1 MATAGCVEDIVPA
14 RQTILQRQMSQTP
27 MTLADTIAQD
37 IRFGARSIRRDA
49 AAAIF
54 IVAMV
59 AIGIGASTTVFS
71 LCRALLLRPLPCE
84 RPERLVWIANGTS
97 ETLSGQTVQVHNLLA
112 LRGESRSWTSVAG
125 VFPFYAPGDVRFT
138 GRGEPE
144 RLTGVPVTQNFFS
157 VLGVKPLVGRFFDDD
172 ESRWNAPKTVVLGNE
187 FWQRRFAADRSIVGR
202 SVVLDGHAVTVVGV
216 LPESFDFSATFTP
229 GRRADIFFPFPLSP
243 ETNRQG
249 NTLALIGRLRDGVS
263 MQAAQTEAT
272 SIGSRHKHDRV
283 DGRSINGFA
292 PRLSTLRQHVSGRF
306 EAALF
311 VLAAAVAF
319 LMLLVC
325 ANGSN
330 LLLARASA
338 RRREMAVRT
347 ALGAPRLRLVR
358 QLLVEALILCGS
370 GAAIGTA
377 LAVAGT
383 FAVSRL
389 QGTTLP
395 LLNGVRVDLVV
406 LGFTV
411 LVAMLAG
418 VASGLLSALHAA
430 AFAASALAEGA
441 RGSTDGRSGRARRA
455 LVVAEVALVCVLL
468 TGAGLLVRS
477 LGRMLDVHP
486 GFASEN
492 VIAVRVDPARGRR
505 ESGAANAAYFDA
517 LVREVSGVP
526 GVQALGL
533 TDALPLG
540 DNFGWRRWDASIP
553 GREQRRDRVLPLVRI
568 IAQGYLRTMQI
579 PVLAGRAFASDD
591 SSSEP
596 VIIVNEQLAR
606 TFWPNEDAKGRYLK
620 TSGTNRRVVGVV
632 GDVRY
637 FGLDRD
643 TDLEMY
649 MPLSMGDY
657 QSVDLVVRA
666 AVPPA
671 ALASG
676 IRAALHRLDPALP
689 VAEFRTMQQLVD
701 RSVFA
706 RRFVAMLVAAFAM
719 FGLILAALG
728 IYAVISYSVTL
739 RTQEI
744 SIRMA
749 LGATPGV
756 LLSNILG
763 ETGRMVLVG
772 AVIGLPAAFVAG
784 RTIRG
789 LLFGVGAS
797 DPATF
802 TATLAVLAIVALL
815 AGYLP
820 ARRATQVDPAL
831 ALRDING

>member
-1 MATAGCVEDIVPA
+1 
-14 RQTILQRQMSQTP
+14 
-27 MTLADTIAQD
+27 
-37 IRFGARSIRRDA
+37 
-49 AAAIF
+49 
-54 IVAMV
+54 
-59 AIGIGASTTVFS
+59 
-71 LCRALLLRPLPCE
+71 
-84 RPERLVWIANGTS
+84 
-97 ETLSGQTVQVHNLLA
+97 
-112 LRGESRSWTSVAG
+112 
-125 VFPFYAPGDVRFT
+125 
-138 GRGEPE
+138 
-144 RLTGVPVTQNFFS
+144 
-157 VLGVKPLVGRFFDDD
+157 
-172 ESRWNAPKTVVLGNE
+172 
-187 FWQRRFAADRSIVGR
+187 
-202 SVVLDGHAVTVVGV
+202 VGV

-249 NTLALIGRLRDGVS
+249 NTLGLIGRLKDGVS
-263 MQAAQTEAT
+263 MQAAQVEAT
-272 SIGSRHKHDRV
+272 VIGSRHKDDHV
-283 DGRSINGFA
+283 DGRSINPFA

-306 EAALF
+306 DAALF

-325 ANGSN
+325 ANVSN

-347 ALGAPRLRLVR
+347 ALGAPRRRLVR
-358 QLLVEALILCGS
+358 QLLVEGLILCGC

-389 QGTTLP
+389 QGTTIP
-395 LLNGVRVDLVV
+395 LLNGVRVDLVA

-411 LVAMLAG
+411 LVAMIAG
-418 VASGLLSALHAA
+418 VASGLLPALHAS

-468 TGAGLLVRS
+468 TGAGLLARS
-477 LGRMLDVHP
+477 LGRVLDVQP
-486 GFASEN
+486 GFASDN
-492 VIAVRVDPARGRR
+492 VIAVRVDPGPGRR

-517 LVREVSGVP
+517 LVREVSAVP

-553 GREQRRDRVLPLVRI
+553 GRDEKRDRVLPLVRVI
-568 IAQGYLRTMQI
+568 DQGYLRTMQI
-579 PVLAGRAFASDD
+579 PVLAGRAFTASDD
-591 SSSEP
+591 S

-606 TFWPNEDAKGRYLK
+606 TFWPNENAIGRHLK
-620 TSGTNRRVVGVV
+620 SSGTNRRVVGVV

-649 MPLSMGDY
+649 MPLSVGDY
-657 QSVDLVVRA
+657 QSVDLV
-666 AVPPA
+666 
-671 ALASG
+671 
-676 IRAALHRLDPALP
+676 
-689 VAEFRTMQQLVD
+689 
-701 RSVFA
+701 
-706 RRFVAMLVAAFAM
+706 
-719 FGLILAALG
+719 GLILAALG

-756 LLSNILG
+756 LLASILG
-763 ETGRMVLVG
+763 QTGRMVLLG
-772 AVIGLPAAFVAG
+772 GVIGLSASFVAA
-784 RTIRG
+784 RAIRG

-802 TATLAVLAIVALL
+802 TATLAVLTIVALL

>member
-1 MATAGCVEDIVPA
+1 
-14 RQTILQRQMSQTP
+14 
-27 MTLADTIAQD
+27 MTLADTVAQD
-37 IRFGARSIRRDA
+37 IRFGLRSIRRDA
-49 AAAIF
+49 SAAIF
-54 IVAMV
+54 MVAMV
-59 AIGIGASTTVFS
+59 AIGIAASTTVFS
-71 LCRALLLRPLPCE
+71 LCRALLLRPLPFE

-97 ETLSGQTVQVHNLLA
+97 ENLSAQTVQVYNLLA
-112 LRGESRSWTSVAG
+112 LRAESRSFTGVAG

-157 VLGVKPLVGRFFDDD
+157 VLGVKPELGRFFDDA
-172 ESRWNAPKTVVLGNE
+172 ESRWNAPKTVVLGYQ
-187 FWQRRFAADRSIVGR
+187 FWRRRFAGDRSIVGH
-202 SVVLDGHAVTVVGV
+202 SITLDGHAATVVGV

-243 ETNRQG
+243 QTNRQG

-263 MQAAQTEAT
+263 MQTAQAEAT
-272 SIGSRHKHDRV
+272 VIGARHKNDVV
-283 DGRSINGFA
+283 DGRSINPFA
-292 PRLSTLRQHVSGRF
+292 PRLSTLREHVSGRF
-306 EAALF
+306 EAGLF

-325 ANGSN
+325 ANVSN

-370 GAAIGTA
+370 GAAIGTV

-383 FAVSRL
+383 SAVSHL
-389 QGTTLP
+389 QGTTVP

-406 LGFTV
+406 LGFAV
-411 LVAMLAG
+411 LVAMLTG
-418 VASGLLSALHAA
+418 VASGLLPALHASS
-430 AFAASALAEGA
+430 FAASTLAEGA
-441 RGSTDGRSGRARRA
+441 RGSTDGRSGRARRT

-468 TGAGLLVRS
+468 TGAGLLARS
-477 LGRMLDVHP
+477 LGRVLDVQP

-492 VIAVRVDPARGRR
+492 IVAVRVDPARGRR
-505 ESGAANAAYFDA
+505 ESGAANAAYFEA
-517 LVREVSGVP
+517 VVREVSGVP

-540 DNFGWRRWDASIP
+540 DNFGWRRWDASVP
-553 GREQRRDRVLPLVRI
+553 GRGEGSDRIRVSSLVRI
-568 IAQGYLRTMQI
+568 IDEGYLRTMQI
-579 PVLAGRAFASDD
+579 PVLAGRAFTASDD
-591 SSSEP
+591 STNEP
-596 VIIVNEQLAR
+596 AIIVNEQLAR
-606 TFWPNEDAKGRYLK
+606 ALWPNEDAIGRYVL
-620 TSGTNRRVVGVV
+620 TSGVNRRVVGVV
-632 GDVRY
+632 GDVHY
-637 FGLDRD
+637 FGLDRG
-643 TDLEMY
+643 TDPEMY
-649 MPLSMGDY
+649 LPLSVGDY

-666 AVPPA
+666 AGPPV

-676 IRAALHRLDPALP
+676 IRAALHRVDPTLP

-706 RRFVAMLVAAFAM
+706 RRFVAMLVAAFAT
-719 FGLILAALG
+719 FGLIVAALG

-749 LGATPGV
+749 LGATPGI
-756 LLSNILG
+756 LLTSILG
-763 ETGRMVLVG
+763 QTGKMVLVG
-772 AVIGLPAAFVAG
+772 VAIGLPASFVAA
-784 RTIRG
+784 RAIRG
-789 LLFGVGAS
+789 LLFGVGTS
-797 DPATF
+797 DPVTL
-802 TATLAVLAIVALL
+802 TATLVVLTMVALL

-831 ALRDING
+831 TLRDING

>member
-1 MATAGCVEDIVPA
+1 
-14 RQTILQRQMSQTP
+14 
-27 MTLADTIAQD
+27 MTFADTIAQD
-37 IRFGARSIRRDA
+37 IRFGLRSIRRDA

-54 IVAMV
+54 MVAMV

-71 LCRALLLRPLPCE
+71 LCRALLLRPLPFE
-84 RPERLVWIANGTS
+84 RPERLIWIANGTS
-97 ETLSGQTVQVHNLLA
+97 ENLSGQTVQVYNLLA
-112 LRGESRSWTSVAG
+112 LREESRSFSGIAG

-157 VLGVKPLVGRFFDDD
+157 LLGVEPLVGRFFSDV
-172 ESRWNAPKTVVLGNE
+172 ESRYNAPKTVVLGYE
-187 FWQRRFAADRSIVGR
+187 FWRRRFAGDRSIVGR

-229 GRRADIFFPFPLSP
+229 GRRADVFFPFPLSP

-249 NTLALIGRLRDGVS
+249 NTLALIGRLKDGVS
-263 MQAAQTEAT
+263 MQGAQAEAT
-272 SIGSRHKHDRV
+272 LIGARHKGDHV
-283 DGRSINGFA
+283 DGRPINGFA

-306 EAALF
+306 DAGLF

-325 ANGSN
+325 ANVSN

-347 ALGAPRLRLVR
+347 ALGATRRRLVR
-358 QLLVEALILCGS
+358 QLLMEALMLCGS

-377 LAVAGT
+377 LAVGGT

-418 VASGLLSALHAA
+418 VASGLLPALHGS

-441 RGSTDGRSGRARRA
+441 RGSTDGRSGRARRT

-468 TGAGLLVRS
+468 TGAGLLARS
-477 LGRMLDVHP
+477 LGRVLDVQP
-486 GFASEN
+486 GFASDN
-492 VIAVRVDPARGRR
+492 VIAVRVDRAPGWRAPA
-505 ESGAANAAYFDA
+505 AANAEYFDA
-517 LVREVSGVP
+517 LVREVAGVP

-553 GREQRRDRVLPLVRI
+553 GRDEKRERVNPLVRI
-568 IAQGYLRTMQI
+568 IDPGYLRTMRI
-579 PVLAGRAFASDD
+579 PVLAGRAFVAYDD
-591 SSSEP
+591 S
-596 VIIVNEQLAR
+596 VIIVNEQLAK
-606 TFWPNEDAKGRYLK
+606 TFWPNEDAVGRYLK
-620 TSGTNRRVVGVV
+620 TSGVTRRVVGVV

-649 MPLSMGDY
+649 MPLRTGDY
-657 QSVDLVVRA
+657 QSVDLVVRS
-666 AVPPA
+666 AVPPV

-676 IRAALHRLDPALP
+676 IRAALHRVDPSLP

-706 RRFVAMLVAAFAM
+706 RRFVAMLVAAFAA
-719 FGLILAALG
+719 FGLIVAALG

-756 LLSNILG
+756 LLASILG
-763 ETGRMVLVG
+763 QTGRMVLVG
-772 AVIGLPAAFVAG
+772 GVIGLSASFIAARA
-784 RTIRG
+784 IRG
-789 LLFGVGAS
+789 LLFGIGAS

-802 TATLAVLAIVALL
+802 IATLTVLAIVALF

>member
-1 MATAGCVEDIVPA
+1 
-14 RQTILQRQMSQTP
+14 
-27 MTLADTIAQD
+27 MTLADTLAQD
-37 IRFGARSIRRDA
+37 IRFGLRSIRRDA
-49 AAAIF
+49 ATAIF
-54 IVAMV
+54 MVAMV
-59 AIGIGASTTVFS
+59 AIGIAASTTVFS
-71 LCRALLLRPLPCE
+71 LCRALLLRPLPFE

-97 ETLSGQTVQVHNLLA
+97 ENLSAQTVQVYNLLA
-112 LRGESRSWTSVAG
+112 LRAESRSWSGVAG

-144 RLTGVPVTQNFFS
+144 RLTGVPVTQNFFPL
-157 VLGVKPLVGRFFDDD
+157 LGVKPELGRFFDDA
-172 ESRWNAPKTVVLGNE
+172 ESRWNAPKTVVFGYE
-187 FWQRRFAADRSIVGR
+187 FWRRRFSGDRSIVGQ
-202 SVVLDGHAVTVVGV
+202 SVVLDGHAVTVIGV
-216 LPESFDFSATFTP
+216 LPASFDFSATFTP

-249 NTLALIGRLRDGVS
+249 NTLALIGRLKDGVS
-263 MQAAQTEAT
+263 MHAAQTEAS
-272 SIGSRHKHDRV
+272 SIGARHKGDHV
-283 DGRSINGFA
+283 DGRPINGFR
-292 PRLSTLRQHVSGRF
+292 PQLSTLRQHVSGRF
-306 EAALF
+306 EAGLF
-311 VLAAAVAF
+311 VLSAAVAF

-325 ANGSN
+325 ANVSN

-347 ALGAPRLRLVR
+347 ALGAPRMRIVR

-377 LAVAGT
+377 LALGGT

-395 LLNGVRVDLVV
+395 LLNGVRVDFVV

-418 VASGLLSALHAA
+418 VASGLLPALHAS

-468 TGAGLLVRS
+468 TGAGLLARS
-477 LGRMLDVHP
+477 LGRVLDVQP
-486 GFASEN
+486 GFASQN
-492 VIAVRVDPARGRR
+492 VIAVRVDPARGNR

-540 DNFGWRRWDASIP
+540 DNFGWRRWDAAIP
-553 GREQRRDRVLPLVRI
+553 GGDEKTDRMSALVRI
-568 IAQGYLRTMQI
+568 VDQGYLRTMQI
-579 PVLAGRAFASDD
+579 PVLAGRAFMASDD
-591 SSSEP
+591 S
-596 VIIVNEQLAR
+596 VIIVNEQLAKAL
-606 TFWPNEDAKGRYLK
+606 WPNESPIGRYVR
-620 TSGTNRRVVGVV
+620 TSGVIRRVVGVV

-637 FGLDRD
+637 FGLDRG

-649 MPLSMGDY
+649 MPLRTGDY
-657 QSVDLVVRA
+657 QSVDLVVRSA
-666 AVPPA
+666 MPPA
-671 ALASG
+671 AIASA
-676 IRAALHRLDPALP
+676 IRVALHRVDPTLP
-689 VAEFRTMQQLVD
+689 AAEFRTMQQLVD

-706 RRFVAMLVAAFAM
+706 RRFVAMLVAAFAA

-749 LGATPGV
+749 LGATPRI
-756 LLSNILG
+756 LLTSIL
-763 ETGRMVLVG
+763 EQTGRMVLVG
-772 AVIGLPAAFVAG
+772 AVIGVLASFVAA
-784 RTIRG
+784 RAIRG

-797 DPATF
+797 DPTTF
-802 TATLAVLAIVALL
+802 VATLAVLAIVALL

>member
-1 MATAGCVEDIVPA
+1 
-14 RQTILQRQMSQTP
+14 
-27 MTLADTIAQD
+27 MTFTDTLAQD
-37 IRFGARSIRRDA
+37 IRFGVRSIRRDA
-49 AAAIF
+49 AAAMF
-54 IVAMV
+54 MVAMV

-71 LCRALLLRPLPCE
+71 LCRALLLRPLPFE

-97 ETLSGQTVQVHNLLA
+97 ENLSGQTVQVHNLLA
-112 LRGESRSWTSVAG
+112 LREESRSFSGVAG

-157 VLGVKPLVGRFFDDD
+157 VLGVEPLVGRFFDDA
-172 ESRWNAPKTVVLGNE
+172 ESRWNAPKTVVLGYE
-187 FWQRRFAADRSIVGR
+187 FWRRRFAGDRSIVGR

-229 GRRADIFFPFPLSP
+229 GRRADVFFPFPLSA

-263 MQAAQTEAT
+263 VEAAQAEAAL
-272 SIGSRHKHDRV
+272 IGARHRNDHV
-283 DGRSINGFA
+283 DGRSINRFA
-292 PRLSTLRQHVSGRF
+292 PRISTLRQHVSGRF
-306 EAALF
+306 EAAFL

-325 ANGSN
+325 ANVSN

-358 QLLVEALILCGS
+358 QLLVEALMLCGS

-411 LVAMLAG
+411 LVAALAAVG
-418 VASGLLSALHAA
+418 SGLLPALHAS

-468 TGAGLLVRS
+468 TGAGLLARS
-477 LGRMLDVHP
+477 LGRVLDVHH
-486 GFASEN
+486 GFASDD
-492 VIAVRVDPARGRR
+492 VIAVRVDPVRGRR

-517 LVREVSGVP
+517 LVREVASVP

-553 GREQRRDRVLPLVRI
+553 GRDEKRDRVSPLVRI
-568 IAQGYLRTMQI
+568 IDTGYLRTMQI
-579 PVLAGRAFASDD
+579 PVLAGRAFAASDD
-591 SSSEP
+591 S
-596 VIIVNEQLAR
+596 VIIVNERLAR
-606 TFWPNEDAKGRYLK
+606 TFWPNEDAIGRYLK
-620 TSGTNRRVVGVV
+620 TSGTIRRVVGVV
-632 GDVRY
+632 GDVHY

-643 TDLEMY
+643 TDVEMY
-649 MPLSMGDY
+649 LPLRLGDY
-657 QSVDLVVRA
+657 GSVDLVVRA
-666 AVPPA
+666 AVPPV

-676 IRAALHRLDPALP
+676 IRAALHRVDPTLP

-706 RRFVAMLVAAFAM
+706 RRFVAMLVAAFAA

-756 LLSNILG
+756 LLASILG
-763 ETGRMVLVG
+763 QTGRMVLVG
-772 AVIGLPAAFVAG
+772 GVIGLSASFVAA
-784 RTIRG
+784 RAIRG
-789 LLFGVGAS
+789 LLFGVAAS

-802 TATLAVLAIVALL
+802 TATLAVLSIVALL

>member
-1 MATAGCVEDIVPA
+1 
-14 RQTILQRQMSQTP
+14 
-27 MTLADTIAQD
+27 
-37 IRFGARSIRRDA
+37 
-49 AAAIF
+49 
-54 IVAMV
+54 
-59 AIGIGASTTVFS
+59 
-71 LCRALLLRPLPCE
+71 
-84 RPERLVWIANGTS
+84 
-97 ETLSGQTVQVHNLLA
+97 
-112 LRGESRSWTSVAG
+112 
-125 VFPFYAPGDVRFT
+125 
-138 GRGEPE
+138 
-144 RLTGVPVTQNFFS
+144 
-157 VLGVKPLVGRFFDDD
+157 
-172 ESRWNAPKTVVLGNE
+172 
-187 FWQRRFAADRSIVGR
+187 
-202 SVVLDGHAVTVVGV
+202 
-216 LPESFDFSATFTP
+216 
-229 GRRADIFFPFPLSP
+229 
-243 ETNRQG
+243 
-249 NTLALIGRLRDGVS
+249 
-263 MQAAQTEAT
+263 
-272 SIGSRHKHDRV
+272 
-283 DGRSINGFA
+283 
-292 PRLSTLRQHVSGRF
+292 VSGRF
-306 EAALF
+306 DAALF

-325 ANGSN
+325 ANVSN

-347 ALGAPRLRLVR
+347 ALGAPRRRLVR
-358 QLLVEALILCGS
+358 QLLVEGLILCGG

-389 QGTTLP
+389 QGTTIP
-395 LLNGVRVDLVV
+395 LLNGVRVDLVA

-411 LVAMLAG
+411 LVAMIAG
-418 VASGLLSALHAA
+418 VASGLLPALHAS

-468 TGAGLLVRS
+468 TGAGLLARS
-477 LGRMLDVHP
+477 LGRVLDVQP
-486 GFASEN
+486 GFASDN
-492 VIAVRVDPARGRR
+492 VIAVRVDPGPGRR

-517 LVREVSGVP
+517 LVREVSAVP

-553 GREQRRDRVLPLVRI
+553 GRDEKRDRVLPLVRVI
-568 IAQGYLRTMQI
+568 DQGYLRTMQI
-579 PVLAGRAFASDD
+579 PVLAGRAFTASDD
-591 SSSEP
+591 S

-606 TFWPNEDAKGRYLK
+606 TFWPNENAIGRHLK
-620 TSGTNRRVVGVV
+620 SSGTNRRVVGVV

-649 MPLSMGDY
+649 MPLSVGDY
-657 QSVDLVVRA
+657 QSVDLV
-666 AVPPA
+666 
-671 ALASG
+671 
-676 IRAALHRLDPALP
+676 
-689 VAEFRTMQQLVD
+689 
-701 RSVFA
+701 
-706 RRFVAMLVAAFAM
+706 
-719 FGLILAALG
+719 GLILAALG

-756 LLSNILG
+756 LLASILG
-763 ETGRMVLVG
+763 QTGRMVLLG
-772 AVIGLPAAFVAG
+772 GVIGLSASFVAA
-784 RTIRG
+784 RAIRG

-802 TATLAVLAIVALL
+802 TATLAVLTIVALL

>member
-1 MATAGCVEDIVPA
+1 
-14 RQTILQRQMSQTP
+14 
-27 MTLADTIAQD
+27 MTLADTLAQD
-37 IRFGARSIRRDA
+37 IRFGVRSIRRDA

-54 IVAMV
+54 MVAMV
-59 AIGIGASTTVFS
+59 AIGIAASTTVFS
-71 LCRALLLRPLPCE
+71 LCRALLLRPLPFE

-97 ETLSGQTVQVHNLLA
+97 ENLSGQTVQVHNLLA
-112 LRGESRSWTSVAG
+112 LREENRSFAGVAG

-144 RLTGVPVTQNFFS
+144 RLTAVPVTQNFFS
-157 VLGVKPLVGRFFDDD
+157 VLGVEPLAGRFFDDV
-172 ESRWNAPKTVVLGNE
+172 ETRWNAPKTVVLGYE
-187 FWQRRFAADRSIVGR
+187 FWRRRFAGDRSIVGR
-202 SVVLDGHAVTVVGV
+202 SVMLDGHAVTVVGV

-249 NTLALIGRLRDGVS
+249 NTLGLIGRLKDGVS
-263 MQAAQTEAT
+263 MQAAQVEAT
-272 SIGSRHKHDRV
+272 VIGSRHKDDHV
-283 DGRSINGFA
+283 DGRSINPFA

-306 EAALF
+306 DAALF

-325 ANGSN
+325 ANVSN

-347 ALGAPRLRLVR
+347 ALGAPRRRLVR
-358 QLLVEALILCGS
+358 QLLVEGLILCGC

-389 QGTTLP
+389 QGTTIP
-395 LLNGVRVDLVV
+395 LLNGVRVDLVA

-411 LVAMLAG
+411 LVAMIAG
-418 VASGLLSALHAA
+418 VASGLLPALHAS

-468 TGAGLLVRS
+468 TGAGLLARS
-477 LGRMLDVHP
+477 LGRVLDVQP
-486 GFASEN
+486 GFASDN
-492 VIAVRVDPARGRR
+492 VIAVRVDPGPGRR

-517 LVREVSGVP
+517 LVREVSAVP

-553 GREQRRDRVLPLVRI
+553 GRDEKRDRVLPLVRVI
-568 IAQGYLRTMQI
+568 DQGYLRTMQI
-579 PVLAGRAFASDD
+579 PVLAGRAFTASDD
-591 SSSEP
+591 S

-606 TFWPNEDAKGRYLK
+606 TFWPNENAIGRHLK
-620 TSGTNRRVVGVV
+620 SSGTNRRVVGVV

-649 MPLSMGDY
+649 MPLSVGDY
-657 QSVDLVVRA
+657 QSVDLV
-666 AVPPA
+666 
-671 ALASG
+671 
-676 IRAALHRLDPALP
+676 
-689 VAEFRTMQQLVD
+689 
-701 RSVFA
+701 
-706 RRFVAMLVAAFAM
+706 
-719 FGLILAALG
+719 GLILAALG

-756 LLSNILG
+756 LLASILG
-763 ETGRMVLVG
+763 QTGRMVLLG
-772 AVIGLPAAFVAG
+772 GVIGLSASFVAARG
-784 RTIRG
+784 IRG

-802 TATLAVLAIVALL
+802 AATLAVLTIVALL

>member
-1 MATAGCVEDIVPA
+1 
-14 RQTILQRQMSQTP
+14 
-27 MTLADTIAQD
+27 
-37 IRFGARSIRRDA
+37 
-49 AAAIF
+49 
-54 IVAMV
+54 
-59 AIGIGASTTVFS
+59 
-71 LCRALLLRPLPCE
+71 
-84 RPERLVWIANGTS
+84 
-97 ETLSGQTVQVHNLLA
+97 
-112 LRGESRSWTSVAG
+112 
-125 VFPFYAPGDVRFT
+125 
-138 GRGEPE
+138 
-144 RLTGVPVTQNFFS
+144 
-157 VLGVKPLVGRFFDDD
+157 
-172 ESRWNAPKTVVLGNE
+172 
-187 FWQRRFAADRSIVGR
+187 
-202 SVVLDGHAVTVVGV
+202 
-216 LPESFDFSATFTP
+216 
-229 GRRADIFFPFPLSP
+229 
-243 ETNRQG
+243 
-249 NTLALIGRLRDGVS
+249 
-263 MQAAQTEAT
+263 
-272 SIGSRHKHDRV
+272 
-283 DGRSINGFA
+283 
-292 PRLSTLRQHVSGRF
+292 
-306 EAALF
+306 
-311 VLAAAVAF
+311 
-319 LMLLVC
+319 
-325 ANGSN
+325 
-330 LLLARASA
+330 
-338 RRREMAVRT
+338 MAVRT

-358 QLLVEALILCGS
+358 QLLVEALILCGG

-411 LVAMLAG
+411 LVAMLTG
-418 VASGLLSALHAA
+418 VASGLLPALHASS
-430 AFAASALAEGA
+430 FAASALAEGA

-468 TGAGLLVRS
+468 TGAGLLARS
-477 LGRMLDVHP
+477 LARVLDVQP
-486 GFASEN
+486 GFASDN

-553 GREQRRDRVLPLVRI
+553 GRDEKRDRVLPLVRI
-568 IAQGYLRTMQI
+568 IDQGYLRTMQI
-579 PVLAGRAFASDD
+579 PVLAGRAFTASDD
-591 SSSEP
+591 SA
-596 VIIVNEQLAR
+596 IIVNEQLAR
-606 TFWPNEDAKGRYLK
+606 TLWPNENAIGRYVRS
-620 TSGTNRRVVGVV
+620 SGRNRRVVGVV

-643 TDLEMY
+643 TDFEMY
-649 MPLSMGDY
+649 MPLSTGDY

-676 IRAALHRLDPALP
+676 IRAALHRVDPTLP

-706 RRFVAMLVAAFAM
+706 RRFVAMLVAAFAA

-756 LLSNILG
+756 LLASILG
-763 ETGRMVLVG
+763 QTGRMVLVG
-772 AVIGLPAAFVAG
+772 VVIGLSASFVAA
-784 RTIRG
+784 RAIRG
-789 LLFGVGAS
+789 LLFGVGTS

-802 TATLAVLAIVALL
+802 TATLALLTIIALL

>member
-1 MATAGCVEDIVPA
+1 
-14 RQTILQRQMSQTP
+14 
-27 MTLADTIAQD
+27 MTLADTLAQD
-37 IRFGARSIRRDA
+37 IRFAVRSIRRDA
-49 AAAIF
+49 TAALFMVAI
-54 IVAMV
+54 V

-71 LCRALLLRPLPCE
+71 LCRALLLRPLPFD
-84 RPERLVWIANGTS
+84 RPEQLVWIANGTS
-97 ETLSGQTVQVHNLLA
+97 ENLSGQTVQVHNLLA
-112 LRGESRSWTSVAG
+112 FREESRSFAGIAG

-157 VLGVKPLVGRFFDDD
+157 VLGVEPLAGRFFDDA
-172 ESRWNAPKTVVLGNE
+172 ESRWNAPRTVVLGYA
-187 FWQRRFAADRSIVGR
+187 FWRRRFGGDRSIVGR
-202 SVVLDGHAVTVVGV
+202 PVVLDGHSVTVVGV

-249 NTLALIGRLRDGVS
+249 NTLALIGRLRHGVS
-263 MQAAQTEAT
+263 MQAAQAEAT
-272 SIGSRHKHDRV
+272 LIGARHKDDHV
-283 DGRSINGFA
+283 DGRSINPFA
-292 PRLSTLRQHVSGRF
+292 PRLNTLRQHVSGRF

-325 ANGSN
+325 ANVSN

-338 RRREMAVRT
+338 RRREMGVRT

-358 QLLVEALILCGS
+358 QLLVEALMLCGS

-418 VASGLLSALHAA
+418 VASGLLPALHAS

-441 RGSTDGRSGRARRA
+441 RGSTDGRGGRARRA

-468 TGAGLLVRS
+468 TGAGLLARS
-477 LGRMLDVHP
+477 LARVLDVQP
-486 GFASEN
+486 GFASNN

-553 GREQRRDRVLPLVRI
+553 GREEKRDRVLPLVRI
-568 IAQGYLRTMQI
+568 IDQGYLRTMRI
-579 PVLAGRAFASDD
+579 PVLAGRAFTASDN
-591 SSSEP
+591 SPSEP
-596 VIIVNEQLAR
+596 VIIVNELLAR
-606 TFWPNEDAKGRYLK
+606 TLWPNEDAIGRYVR
-620 TSGTNRRVVGVV
+620 TSGMNRRVVGVV

-643 TDLEMY
+643 ADVEMY
-649 MPLSMGDY
+649 LPLSIGDY

-666 AVPPA
+666 AVPPV

-676 IRAALHRLDPALP
+676 VRAALHRVDPTLP

-706 RRFVAMLVAAFAM
+706 RRFVAMLVAAFAV
-719 FGLILAALG
+719 FGLIVAALG

-756 LLSNILG
+756 LLASILG
-763 ETGRMVLVG
+763 QTGRMVLVG
-772 AVIGLPAAFVAG
+772 GVIGLSASFVAA
-784 RTIRG
+784 RAIRG
-789 LLFGVGAS
+789 LLFGIAAS

-802 TATLAVLAIVALL
+802 SATLAVLVIVALL

-831 ALRDING
+831 ALRNING

>member
-1 MATAGCVEDIVPA
+1 
-14 RQTILQRQMSQTP
+14 
-27 MTLADTIAQD
+27 MTLVDVLVQD
-37 IRFGARSIRRDA
+37 IRFGVRSIRRDA

-54 IVAMV
+54 MVAMV
-59 AIGIGASTTVFS
+59 AIGVGASTTVFS
-71 LCRALLLRPLPCE
+71 LCRALLLRPLPFE

-97 ETLSGQTVQVHNLLA
+97 ENLSGQTVQVYNLLA
-112 LRGESRSWTSVAG
+112 LHNEGRSFSDVAG

-157 VLGVKPLVGRFFDDD
+157 VLGVEPLAGRFFDDD
-172 ESRWNAPKTVVLGNE
+172 ESRWNAPKTVVLGYE
-187 FWQRRFAADRSIVGR
+187 FWRRRFAGDRSIVGR
-202 SVVLDGHAVTVVGV
+202 SVVLDGHSATVVGV
-216 LPESFDFSATFTP
+216 LPESFDFAATFTP

-263 MQAAQTEAT
+263 MQTAQAEAT
-272 SIGSRHKHDRV
+272 LIGARHLNDHV
-283 DGRSINGFA
+283 DGRSINKFV

-306 EAALF
+306 EAALV
-311 VLAAAVAF
+311 VLAAAVAS

-325 ANGSN
+325 ANVSN

-370 GAAIGTA
+370 GAAIGTV

-389 QGTTLP
+389 QGTTVP

-406 LGFTV
+406 LGFAV
-411 LVAMLAG
+411 LVAMLTG
-418 VASGLLSALHAA
+418 VASGLLPALHASS
-430 AFAASALAEGA
+430 FAASALAEGA
-441 RGSTDGRSGRARRA
+441 RGSTDGRSGRARRT

-468 TGAGLLVRS
+468 TGAGLLARS
-477 LGRMLDVHP
+477 LGRVLDVQP
-486 GFASEN
+486 GFASDN
-492 VIAVRVDPARGRR
+492 IVAVRVDPVRGRR

-540 DNFGWRRWDASIP
+540 DNFGWRRWDALIP
-553 GREQRRDRVLPLVRI
+553 GSDAKRDRVNPLVRI
-568 IAQGYLRTMQI
+568 IDTGYLRTMQI
-579 PVLAGRAFASDD
+579 PVLAGRAFAASDD
-591 SSSEP
+591 S
-596 VIIVNEQLAR
+596 VIIVNERLAR
-606 TFWPNEDAKGRYLK
+606 TFWPNENAIGRYLK
-620 TSGTNRRVVGVV
+620 TSGVIRRVVGVV
-632 GDVRY
+632 GDVHY

-643 TDLEMY
+643 TDVEMY
-649 MPLSMGDY
+649 MPLRFGDY
-657 QSVDLVVRA
+657 QSVDLVIRG
-666 AVPPA
+666 AVPPV

-676 IRAALHRLDPALP
+676 IRAALHRVDPTLP

-706 RRFVAMLVAAFAM
+706 RRFVAMLVAAFAA
-719 FGLILAALG
+719 FGLIVAALG

-756 LLSNILG
+756 LLASILG
-763 ETGRMVLVG
+763 QTGRMVLVG
-772 AVIGLPAAFVAG
+772 AVIGLPASFVAA
-784 RTIRG
+784 RAIRG
-789 LLFGVGAS
+789 LLFGVGTS
-797 DPATF
+797 DPVTF
-802 TATLAVLAIVALL
+802 TATLAVLTIVALL

-820 ARRATQVDPAL
+820 ARRATRVDPAL

>member
-1 MATAGCVEDIVPA
+1 
-14 RQTILQRQMSQTP
+14 
-27 MTLADTIAQD
+27 MTLADTLAQD
-37 IRFGARSIRRDA
+37 IRFGVRSIRRDA

-54 IVAMV
+54 MVAMV
-59 AIGIGASTTVFS
+59 AIGIAASTTVFS
-71 LCRALLLRPLPCE
+71 LCRALLLRPLPFE

-97 ETLSGQTVQVHNLLA
+97 ENLSGQTVQVHNLLA
-112 LRGESRSWTSVAG
+112 LREENRSFAGVAG

-144 RLTGVPVTQNFFS
+144 RLTAVPVTQNFFS
-157 VLGVKPLVGRFFDDD
+157 VLGVEPLAGRFFDDV
-172 ESRWNAPKTVVLGNE
+172 ETRWNAPKTVVLGYE
-187 FWQRRFAADRSIVGR
+187 FWRRRFAGDRSIVGR
-202 SVVLDGHAVTVVGV
+202 SVMLDGHAVTVVGV

-249 NTLALIGRLRDGVS
+249 NTLGLIGRLKDGVS
-263 MQAAQTEAT
+263 MQAAQVEAT
-272 SIGSRHKHDRV
+272 VIGSRHKDDHV
-283 DGRSINGFA
+283 DGRSINPFA

-306 EAALF
+306 DAALF

-325 ANGSN
+325 ANVSN

-347 ALGAPRLRLVR
+347 ALGAPRRRLVR
-358 QLLVEALILCGS
+358 QLLVEGLILCGG

-389 QGTTLP
+389 QGTTIP
-395 LLNGVRVDLVV
+395 LLNGVRVDLVA

-411 LVAMLAG
+411 LVAMIAG
-418 VASGLLSALHAA
+418 VASGLLPALHAS

-468 TGAGLLVRS
+468 TGAGLLARS
-477 LGRMLDVHP
+477 LGRVLDVQP
-486 GFASEN
+486 GFASDN
-492 VIAVRVDPARGRR
+492 VIAVRVDPGPGRR

-553 GREQRRDRVLPLVRI
+553 GRDEKRDRVLPLVRVI
-568 IAQGYLRTMQI
+568 DQGYLRTMQI
-579 PVLAGRAFASDD
+579 PVLAGRAFTASDD
-591 SSSEP
+591 S

-606 TFWPNEDAKGRYLK
+606 TFWPNENAIGRHLK
-620 TSGTNRRVVGVV
+620 SSGTNRRVVGVV

-649 MPLSMGDY
+649 MPLSVGDY
-657 QSVDLVVRA
+657 QSVDLV
-666 AVPPA
+666 
-671 ALASG
+671 
-676 IRAALHRLDPALP
+676 
-689 VAEFRTMQQLVD
+689 
-701 RSVFA
+701 
-706 RRFVAMLVAAFAM
+706 
-719 FGLILAALG
+719 GLILAALG

-756 LLSNILG
+756 LLASILG
-763 ETGRMVLVG
+763 QTGRMVLLG
-772 AVIGLPAAFVAG
+772 GVIGLSASFVAA
-784 RTIRG
+784 RAIRG

-802 TATLAVLAIVALL
+802 TATLAVLTIVALL

>member
-1 MATAGCVEDIVPA
+1 
-14 RQTILQRQMSQTP
+14 
-27 MTLADTIAQD
+27 MTLADTLAQD
-37 IRFGARSIRRDA
+37 IRFGVRSIRRDA

-54 IVAMV
+54 MVGMV
-59 AIGIGASTTVFS
+59 AIGIAASTTVFS
-71 LCRALLLRPLPCE
+71 LCRALLLRPLPFE
-84 RPERLVWIANGTS
+84 RPERLIWIANGTS
-97 ETLSGQTVQVHNLLA
+97 ENLSGQTVQVHNLLA
-112 LRGESRSWTSVAG
+112 LREESRSFSAVAG

-157 VLGVKPLVGRFFDDD
+157 VLGVEPLVGRFFDDA
-172 ESRWNAPKTVVLGNE
+172 ESRWNASKTVVLGYE
-187 FWQRRFAADRSIVGR
+187 FWRRRFAGDRSIVGR
-202 SVVLDGHAVTVVGV
+202 SLVLDGHAVTVVGV

-263 MQAAQTEAT
+263 MQAAQVEAT
-272 SIGSRHKHDRV
+272 LIGFRHKNDRV
-283 DGRSINGFA
+283 DGRSVNGFA

-306 EAALF
+306 DAALV
-311 VLAAAVAF
+311 VLASAVAF

-325 ANGSN
+325 ANVSN

-347 ALGAPRLRLVR
+347 ALGAPRFRLVMR
-358 QLLVEALILCGS
+358 LLVEALILCGG

-377 LAVAGT
+377 FAVAAT

-418 VASGLLSALHAA
+418 VASGLLPALHGS

-468 TGAGLLVRS
+468 TGAGLLARS
-477 LGRMLDVHP
+477 LGRVLDVQP

-492 VIAVRVDPARGRR
+492 IVAVRVDPAPGPR

-553 GREQRRDRVLPLVRI
+553 GRDEKSGRVLPLVRI
-568 IAQGYLRTMQI
+568 IDQGYLRTMHI
-579 PVLAGRAFASDD
+579 PVLAGRAFATSDD
-591 SSSEP
+591 SASEP
-596 VIIVNEQLAR
+596 VIIVNERLAK
-606 TFWPNEDAKGRYLK
+606 TFWPNEDAIGRYVR

-649 MPLSMGDY
+649 MPLSVGDY

-666 AVPPA
+666 AVPSL

-676 IRAALHRLDPALP
+676 IRAALHRVDPTLP

-706 RRFVAMLVAAFAM
+706 RRFVAMLVAAFAT
-719 FGLILAALG
+719 FGLILSALG

-756 LLSNILG
+756 LLASILG
-763 ETGRMVLVG
+763 QTGRMVLVG
-772 AVIGLPAAFVAG
+772 VVIGLSASFVAA
-784 RTIRG
+784 RAIRG
-789 LLFGVGAS
+789 LLFGVGTS
-797 DPATF
+797 DPVTF
-802 TATLAVLAIVALL
+802 TTTLAVLTIVALL

>member
-1 MATAGCVEDIVPA
+1 MWSKADQSLAP
-14 RQTILQRQMSQTP
+14 TILHRQMSQTP
-27 MTLADTIAQD
+27 MMLTDTLAQD
-37 IRFGARSIRRDA
+37 IRFGIRSIRRDA

-54 IVAMV
+54 MVAMV
-59 AIGIGASTTVFS
+59 AIGIAASTTVFS
-71 LCRALLLRPLPCE
+71 LCRALLLRPLPFE

-97 ETLSGQTVQVHNLLA
+97 ENLSGQTVQVHNLLA
-112 LRGESRSWTSVAG
+112 LREESRSWAGVAG

-138 GRGEPE
+138 GAGEPE

-157 VLGVKPLVGRFFDDD
+157 LLGVKPLVGRFFSDD
-172 ESRWNAPKTVVLGNE
+172 ESRWNAPKTVVFGYE
-187 FWQRRFAADRSIVGR
+187 FWLRRFAGDRSIVGR
-202 SVVLDGHAVTVVGV
+202 SVVLDGHAATVVGV
-216 LPESFDFSATFTP
+216 LPASFDFSATFTP
-229 GRRADIFFPFPLSP
+229 GRRADIFFPFPLSA

-249 NTLALIGRLRDGVS
+249 NTLALIGRLKDGVS
-263 MQAAQTEAT
+263 MQAAQGEAT
-272 SIGSRHKHDRV
+272 SIGSRHKNERV

-306 EAALF
+306 EAALL

-325 ANGSN
+325 ANVSN

-358 QLLVEALILCGS
+358 QLLLEALMLCGS

-418 VASGLLSALHAA
+418 VASGLLPALHAS

-441 RGSTDGRSGRARRA
+441 RGSTDGRGGRARRA

-468 TGAGLLVRS
+468 TGAGLLARS
-477 LGRMLDVHP
+477 LGRVLDVQP
-486 GFASEN
+486 GFAFDN
-492 VIAVRVDPARGRR
+492 VIAVRVDPAQGNRVF
-505 ESGAANAAYFDA
+505 GATNAAYFDA

-526 GVQALGL
+526 GVQTLGL

-553 GREQRRDRVLPLVRI
+553 GRDETHERMTPLVRMVDE
-568 IAQGYLRTMQI
+568 GYLRTMQI
-579 PVLAGRAFASDD
+579 PVLAGRAFTTSDD
-591 SSSEP
+591 S
-596 VIIVNEQLAR
+596 VIILNERLAR
-606 TFWPNEDAKGRYLK
+606 ALWPNESAIGRYVRS
-620 TSGTNRRVVGVV
+620 SGVNRRVVGVV

-643 TDLEMY
+643 ADLEMY
-649 MPLSMGDY
+649 MPLRTGDY

-666 AVPPA
+666 AAPPA
-671 ALASG
+671 ALVSG
-676 IRAALHRLDPALP
+676 IRAALHRVDPTLP

-706 RRFVAMLVAAFAM
+706 RRFVAMLVVAFAA

-749 LGATPGV
+749 LGATPRV
-756 LLSNILG
+756 LLASILG
-763 ETGRMVLVG
+763 QTGRMVLVG
-772 AVIGLPAAFVAG
+772 AVIGLAASLVAARG
-784 RTIRG
+784 IRG
-789 LLFGVGAS
+789 LLFGVGTS

-802 TATLAVLAIVALL
+802 AATLAMLTIVALL

>member
-1 MATAGCVEDIVPA
+1 
-14 RQTILQRQMSQTP
+14 
-27 MTLADTIAQD
+27 MTLADTLAQD
-37 IRFGARSIRRDA
+37 IRFGVRSIRRDA

-54 IVAMV
+54 MVAMV
-59 AIGIGASTTVFS
+59 AIGIAASTTVFS
-71 LCRALLLRPLPCE
+71 LCRALLLRPLPFE

-97 ETLSGQTVQVHNLLA
+97 ENLSGQTVQVHNLLA
-112 LRGESRSWTSVAG
+112 LREENRSFAGVAG

-144 RLTGVPVTQNFFS
+144 RLTAVPVTQNFFS
-157 VLGVKPLVGRFFDDD
+157 VLGVEPLAGRFFDDV
-172 ESRWNAPKTVVLGNE
+172 ETRWNAPKTVVLGYE
-187 FWQRRFAADRSIVGR
+187 FWRRRFAGDRSIVGR
-202 SVVLDGHAVTVVGV
+202 SVMLDGHAVTVVGV

-249 NTLALIGRLRDGVS
+249 NTLGLIGRLKDGVS
-263 MQAAQTEAT
+263 MQAAQVEAT
-272 SIGSRHKHDRV
+272 VIGSRHKDDHV
-283 DGRSINGFA
+283 DGRSINPFA

-306 EAALF
+306 DAALF

-325 ANGSN
+325 ANVSN

-347 ALGAPRLRLVR
+347 ALGAPRRRLVR
-358 QLLVEALILCGS
+358 QLLVEGLILCGC

-389 QGTTLP
+389 QGTTIP
-395 LLNGVRVDLVV
+395 LLNGVRVDLVA

-411 LVAMLAG
+411 LVAMIAG
-418 VASGLLSALHAA
+418 VASGLLPALHAS

-468 TGAGLLVRS
+468 TGAGLLARS
-477 LGRMLDVHP
+477 LGRVLDVQP
-486 GFASEN
+486 GFASDN
-492 VIAVRVDPARGRR
+492 VIAVRVDPGPGRR

-517 LVREVSGVP
+517 LVREVSAVP

-553 GREQRRDRVLPLVRI
+553 GRDEKRDRVLPLVRVI
-568 IAQGYLRTMQI
+568 DQGYLRTMQI
-579 PVLAGRAFASDD
+579 PVLAGRAFTASDD
-591 SSSEP
+591 S

-606 TFWPNEDAKGRYLK
+606 TFWPNENAIGRHLK
-620 TSGTNRRVVGVV
+620 SSGTNRRVVGVV

-649 MPLSMGDY
+649 MPLSVGDY
-657 QSVDLVVRA
+657 QSVDLV
-666 AVPPA
+666 
-671 ALASG
+671 
-676 IRAALHRLDPALP
+676 
-689 VAEFRTMQQLVD
+689 
-701 RSVFA
+701 
-706 RRFVAMLVAAFAM
+706 
-719 FGLILAALG
+719 GLILAALG

-756 LLSNILG
+756 LLASILG
-763 ETGRMVLVG
+763 QTGRMVLLG
-772 AVIGLPAAFVAG
+772 GVIGLSASFVAA
-784 RTIRG
+784 RAIRG

-802 TATLAVLAIVALL
+802 TATLAVLTIVALL

>member
-1 MATAGCVEDIVPA
+1 
-14 RQTILQRQMSQTP
+14 
-27 MTLADTIAQD
+27 MTLADTLAQD
-37 IRFGARSIRRDA
+37 IRFGLRSIRRDA
-49 AAAIF
+49 AAAVF
-54 IVAMV
+54 MVAMV

-71 LCRALLLRPLPCE
+71 LCRALLLRPLPFD

-97 ETLSGQTVQVHNLLA
+97 ENLSGQTVQVYNLLA
-112 LRGESRSWTSVAG
+112 LREESRSFGGVAG

-157 VLGVKPLVGRFFDDD
+157 LLGIKPLVGRFFDEA
-172 ESRWNAPKTVVLGNE
+172 ESRWNAPKTVVLGYE
-187 FWQRRFAADRSIVGR
+187 FWRRRFAGDRSVVGR
-202 SVVLDGHAVTVVGV
+202 SVVLDGDAVTVVGV

-249 NTLALIGRLRDGVS
+249 NTLALIGRLKDGVS
-263 MQAAQTEAT
+263 MQAAQAEAT
-272 SIGSRHKHDRV
+272 LIGARHKGDHV

-292 PRLSTLRQHVSGRF
+292 PRLSSLRQHVSGRF

-325 ANGSN
+325 ANVSN

-347 ALGAPRLRLVR
+347 ALGAPRGRLVR
-358 QLLVEALILCGS
+358 QLLVEALMLCGS
-370 GAAIGTA
+370 GAAIGVA

-395 LLNGVRVDLVV
+395 LLNGVRVDLAV

-418 VASGLLSALHAA
+418 VASGLLPALHGS

-468 TGAGLLVRS
+468 TGAGLLARS
-477 LGRMLDVHP
+477 LGRVLDVQP

-492 VIAVRVDPARGRR
+492 IIAVRVDPARGRR
-505 ESGAANAAYFDA
+505 ESGAENAAYFDA
-517 LVREVSGVP
+517 LVREVAGVP

-540 DNFGWRRWDASIP
+540 DNFGWRRWDARIP
-553 GREQRRDRVLPLVRI
+553 GGDEERDRMTSLVRMI
-568 IAQGYLRTMQI
+568 DAGYLRTMQI
-579 PVLAGRAFASDD
+579 PVLAGRPFASSDGAT
-591 SSSEP
+591 SEP
-596 VIIVNEQLAR
+596 VIIVNERLAR
-606 TFWPNEDAKGRYLK
+606 TLFPNEDAIGRYVR
-620 TSGTNRRVVGVV
+620 TSGVNRRVVGVV

-649 MPLSMGDY
+649 MPLNGGDY

-666 AVPPA
+666 AVPPV

-676 IRAALHRLDPALP
+676 IRAALHRVDPTLP

-706 RRFVAMLVAAFAM
+706 RRFVAMLVVAFAA

-749 LGATPGV
+749 LGATPRV
-756 LLSNILG
+756 LLASILG
-763 ETGRMVLVG
+763 QTGRMVLVG
-772 AVIGLPAAFVAG
+772 VVIGLSASFVAA
-784 RTIRG
+784 RAIRG
-789 LLFGVGAS
+789 LLFGVGTS

-802 TATLAVLAIVALL
+802 TATLAVLAIVALV

>member
-1 MATAGCVEDIVPA
+1 
-14 RQTILQRQMSQTP
+14 
-27 MTLADTIAQD
+27 MTLADALAQD
-37 IRFGARSIRRDA
+37 IRTAVRSLRRDA

-54 IVAMV
+54 MVAMM
-59 AIGIGASTTVFS
+59 AIGIAASTTVFS
-71 LCRALLLRPLPCE
+71 LCRALLLRPLPFE
-84 RPERLVWIANGTS
+84 DPERLVWIANGTS
-97 ETLSGQTVQVHNLLA
+97 ENLSGQTVQVYNLLA
-112 LRGESRSWTSVAG
+112 LREESRSWSGVAG

-157 VLGVKPLVGRFFDDD
+157 VLGVKPLVGRFFDDA
-172 ESRWNAPKTVVLGNE
+172 ESRWNAPKTVVLGYE
-187 FWQRRFAADRSIVGR
+187 FWRRRFAGDRSMVGR
-202 SVVLDGHAVTVVGV
+202 SVVLDGHAVTVIGV
-216 LPESFDFSATFTP
+216 LPPSFDFSATFTP
-229 GRRADIFFPFPLSP
+229 GRRADIFLPFPLSP

-263 MQAAQTEAT
+263 MQAAQAEAT
-272 SIGSRHKHDRV
+272 SIGLRHKGDRV

-292 PRLSTLRQHVSGRF
+292 PRLGTLRQHVSGRF
-306 EAALF
+306 QAALV

-325 ANGSN
+325 ANVSN

-358 QLLVEALILCGS
+358 QLLVESLLLCGS
-370 GAAIGTA
+370 GAVIGTA

-395 LLNGVRVDLVV
+395 LLNGVRVDVVV

-411 LVAMLAG
+411 LVALVAG
-418 VASGLLSALHAA
+418 VASGLLPALHAS
-430 AFAASALAEGA
+430 AFAASTLAEGA
-441 RGSTDGRSGRARRA
+441 RGSTDGRSGRVRRA

-468 TGAGLLVRS
+468 SGAGLLARS
-477 LGRMLDVHP
+477 LSRVLDVQP
-486 GFASEN
+486 GFAPEN
-492 VIAVRVDPARGRR
+492 VVAVRVDPALGWR
-505 ESGAANAAYFDA
+505 ESAARNAYFDA

-526 GVQALGL
+526 GVKALGL

-540 DNFGWRRWDASIP
+540 DNFGWRRWSASIP
-553 GREQRRDRVLPLVRI
+553 GRDEKPDRVFPLVRI
-568 IAQGYLRTMQI
+568 IDPGYLRTMQI
-579 PVLAGRAFASDD
+579 PLLAGRAFAVSDD
-591 SSSEP
+591 SASEP

-606 TFWPNEDAKGRYLK
+606 TLWPNENAIGRYLR
-620 TSGTNRRVVGVV
+620 TSGINRRVVGVV
-632 GDVRY
+632 RDVHY
-637 FGLDRD
+637 FGLDHA
-643 TDLEMY
+643 TDPEMY
-649 MPLSMGDY
+649 LPLSVGDY

-666 AVPPA
+666 AVPPV
-671 ALASG
+671 ALAPG
-676 IRAALHRLDPALP
+676 IRAALRRVDPTLP
-689 VAEFRTMQQLVD
+689 VAEFRTMQALVD

-706 RRFVAMLVAAFAM
+706 RRFLAMLVAAFAA
-719 FGLILAALG
+719 FGLILASLG

-739 RTQEI
+739 RRQEI
-744 SIRMA
+744 GIRMA
-749 LGATPGV
+749 LGATPRV
-756 LLSNILG
+756 LLASILSQ
-763 ETGRMVLVG
+763 TGRMVLVG
-772 AVIGLPAAFVAG
+772 AVIGLSASLAVA
-784 RTIRG
+784 RAIRG

-831 ALRDING
+831 ALRDINRTLA

>member
-1 MATAGCVEDIVPA
+1 
-14 RQTILQRQMSQTP
+14 
-27 MTLADTIAQD
+27 MTLADTLAQD
-37 IRFGARSIRRDA
+37 IRFGVRSIRRDA
-49 AAAIF
+49 AAGLF
-54 IVAMV
+54 MVAMV
-59 AIGIGASTTVFS
+59 AIGIAASTTVFS
-71 LCRALLLRPLPCE
+71 LCRALLLRPLPFE
-84 RPERLVWIANGTS
+84 KPERLVWIANGTS
-97 ETLSGQTVQVHNLLA
+97 ENLSGQTVQVYNLLA
-112 LRGESRSWTSVAG
+112 LREEGHSWSGVAG
-125 VFPFYAPGDVRFT
+125 VFPFYAPGDIRFT

-157 VLGVKPLVGRFFDDD
+157 LLGVKPLVGRFFDDA
-172 ESRWNAPKTVVLGNE
+172 ESRYNAPKTTVLGYE
-187 FWQRRFAADRSIVGR
+187 FWQRRFAGDRSVVGR
-202 SVVLDGHAVTVVGV
+202 SIVLDGHAVAVVGV

-249 NTLALIGRLRDGVS
+249 NTLALIGRLKDGVS
-263 MQAAQTEAT
+263 MQAAQAEAT
-272 SIGSRHKHDRV
+272 TIGARHKGDRV
-283 DGRSINGFA
+283 NGRSINGFA

-306 EAALF
+306 EAGLV
-311 VLAAAVAF
+311 VLSGAVAF

-325 ANGSN
+325 ANVSN

-347 ALGAPRLRLVR
+347 ALGAPRMRLVR
-358 QLLVEALILCGS
+358 QMLLEAVMLCGS
-370 GAAIGTA
+370 GAALGA
-377 LAVAGT
+377 VLAVAGT
-383 FAVSRL
+383 TAVSRL

-411 LVAMLAG
+411 LVAMLAA
-418 VASGLLSALHAA
+418 VASGLVPALHGSS
-430 AFAASALAEGA
+430 FAASALAEGA
-441 RGSTDGRSGRARRA
+441 RGSTDGRSGRARRT

-468 TGAGLLVRS
+468 TGAGLLARS
-477 LGRMLDVHP
+477 LGRVLDVQP

-505 ESGAANAAYFDA
+505 ESGATTAAYFDA
-517 LVREVSGVP
+517 LVREVSGAP

-540 DNFGWRRWDASIP
+540 DNFGWRRWDAAIP
-553 GREQRRDRVLPLVRI
+553 GREEKSERLFPLVRVI
-568 IAQGYLRTMQI
+568 DQGYLRTMQI
-579 PVLAGRAFASDD
+579 PVLAGRAFTASDD
-591 SSSEP
+591 S
-596 VIIVNEQLAR
+596 VVIVNEQLAKAL
-606 TFWPNEDAKGRYLK
+606 WPNENPVGRNLL
-620 TSGTNRRVVGVV
+620 TSGLIRRVVGVV

-637 FGLDRD
+637 FGLDRG
-643 TDLEMY
+643 TDPEMY
-649 MPLSMGDY
+649 FPLRMGDY
-657 QSVDLVVRA
+657 QSVDLVVRSTI
-666 AVPPA
+666 PPA

-676 IRAALHRLDPALP
+676 IRAALHRVDPTLP

-706 RRFVAMLVAAFAM
+706 RRFLAMLVAAFAA

-749 LGATPGV
+749 LGATPRILLASV
-756 LLSNILG
+756 LG
-763 ETGRMVLVG
+763 QTGRMVLVG
-772 AVIGLPAAFVAG
+772 ALIGLFASLVAARA
-784 RTIRG
+784 IRG
-789 LLFGVGAS
+789 LLFGVGAT

-802 TATLAVLAIVALL
+802 TATLLVLAMVALL

-831 ALRDING
+831 ALRDSNG

>member
-1 MATAGCVEDIVPA
+1 
-14 RQTILQRQMSQTP
+14 
-27 MTLADTIAQD
+27 MTLADTLAQD
-37 IRFGARSIRRDA
+37 IRFGVRSIRRDA

-59 AIGIGASTTVFS
+59 AIGIAASTTVFS
-71 LCRALLLRPLPCE
+71 LCRALLLRPLPFE
-84 RPERLVWIANGTS
+84 RPERLIWIANGTS
-97 ETLSGQTVQVHNLLA
+97 ENLSGQTVQVHNLLA
-112 LRGESRSWTSVAG
+112 LREESRSFSAVAG

-157 VLGVKPLVGRFFDDD
+157 VLGVEPLVGRFFDDA
-172 ESRWNAPKTVVLGNE
+172 ESRWNASKTVVLGYE
-187 FWQRRFAADRSIVGR
+187 FWRRRFAGDRSIVGR
-202 SVVLDGHAVTVVGV
+202 SLVLDGHAVTVVGV

-263 MQAAQTEAT
+263 MQAAQVEAT
-272 SIGSRHKHDRV
+272 LIGFRHKNDRV
-283 DGRSINGFA
+283 DGRSVNGFA

-306 EAALF
+306 DAALV
-311 VLAAAVAF
+311 VLASAVAF

-325 ANGSN
+325 ANVSN

-347 ALGAPRLRLVR
+347 ALGAPRFRLVMR
-358 QLLVEALILCGS
+358 LLVEALILCGG

-377 LAVAGT
+377 FAVAAT

-418 VASGLLSALHAA
+418 VASGLLPALHGS

-468 TGAGLLVRS
+468 TGAGLLARS
-477 LGRMLDVHP
+477 LGRVLDVQP

-492 VIAVRVDPARGRR
+492 IVAVRVDPAPGPR

-553 GREQRRDRVLPLVRI
+553 GRDEKSGRVLPLVRI
-568 IAQGYLRTMQI
+568 IDQGYLRTMHI
-579 PVLAGRAFASDD
+579 PVLAGRAFATSDD
-591 SSSEP
+591 SASEP
-596 VIIVNEQLAR
+596 VIIVNERLAK
-606 TFWPNEDAKGRYLK
+606 TFWPNEDAIGRYVR

-649 MPLSMGDY
+649 MPLSVGDY

-666 AVPPA
+666 AVPSL

-676 IRAALHRLDPALP
+676 IRAALHRVDPTLP

-706 RRFVAMLVAAFAM
+706 RRFVAMLVAAFAT

-756 LLSNILG
+756 LLASILG
-763 ETGRMVLVG
+763 QTGRMVLVG
-772 AVIGLPAAFVAG
+772 VVIGLSASFVAA
-784 RTIRG
+784 RAIRG
-789 LLFGVGAS
+789 LLFGVGTS
-797 DPATF
+797 DPVTF
-802 TATLAVLAIVALL
+802 TTTLAVLTIVALL

>member
-49 AAAIF
+49 AAAMF

-59 AIGIGASTTVFS
+59 AIGIGASSTVFS
-71 LCRALLLRPLPCE
+71 LCRALLLRPLPFE

-97 ETLSGQTVQVHNLLA
+97 ENLSGQTVQVHNLLA

-157 VLGVKPLVGRFFDDD
+157 VLGVKPLVGRFFDDL
-172 ESRWNAPKTVVLGNE
+172 ESRWNAPKTVVLGYE
-187 FWQRRFAADRSIVGR
+187 FWRRRFAGDLSIVGR

-216 LPESFDFSATFTP
+216 LPEWFDFSATFTP

-263 MQAAQTEAT
+263 MPIAQAEAT
-272 SIGSRHKHDRV
+272 MIGSRHKNDHV

-306 EAALF
+306 EAALT
-311 VLAAAVAF
+311 VLASAVAF

-325 ANGSN
+325 ANVSN

-347 ALGAPRLRLVR
+347 ALGAPRMRLVR
-358 QLLVEALILCGS
+358 QLLGEALILCGS

-377 LAVAGT
+377 LALAGT

-418 VASGLLSALHAA
+418 VASGLLPALHAS

-477 LGRMLDVHP
+477 LGRVLEVQP
-486 GFASEN
+486 GFATEN
-492 VIAVRVDPARGRR
+492 VVAVRVDPAQGRR

-553 GREQRRDRVLPLVRI
+553 GSDEKSDRVSSLVRI
-568 IAQGYLRTMQI
+568 IDQGYLRT
-579 PVLAGRAFASDD
+579 
-591 SSSEP
+591 
-596 VIIVNEQLAR
+596 
-606 TFWPNEDAKGRYLK
+606 
-620 TSGTNRRVVGVV
+620 
-632 GDVRY
+632 
-637 FGLDRD
+637 
-643 TDLEMY
+643 
-649 MPLSMGDY
+649 
-657 QSVDLVVRA
+657 
-666 AVPPA
+666 
-671 ALASG
+671 
-676 IRAALHRLDPALP
+676 
-689 VAEFRTMQQLVD
+689 
-701 RSVFA
+701 
-706 RRFVAMLVAAFAM
+706 
-719 FGLILAALG
+719 
-728 IYAVISYSVTL
+728 
-739 RTQEI
+739 
-744 SIRMA
+744 
-749 LGATPGV
+749 
-756 LLSNILG
+756 
-763 ETGRMVLVG
+763 
-772 AVIGLPAAFVAG
+772 
-784 RTIRG
+784 
-789 LLFGVGAS
+789 
-797 DPATF
+797 
-802 TATLAVLAIVALL
+802 
-815 AGYLP
+815 
-820 ARRATQVDPAL
+820 
-831 ALRDING
+831 